1 MECKH
6 TVNDLYTTIINAHMD
21 AADNSISKR
30 KRVKKTSA
38 LRERTCQG
46 EKERIEESLYEK

>member
-1 MECKH
+1 MENKH

-21 AADNSISKR
+21 SAEKCISKR

-38 LRERTCQG
+38 LGERTCQG

>member
-21 AADNSISKR
+21 AAENSISKR

-38 LRERTCQG
+38 LGERTCQG